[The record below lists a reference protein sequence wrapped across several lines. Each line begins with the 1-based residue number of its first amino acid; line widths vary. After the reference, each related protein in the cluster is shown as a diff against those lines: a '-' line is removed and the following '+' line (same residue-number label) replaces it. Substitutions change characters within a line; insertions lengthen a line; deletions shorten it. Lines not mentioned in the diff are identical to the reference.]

1 MKLSKSFEEHL
12 SKLHDDNEKQ
22 RQRNDEEI
30 RRHLDS
36 ENERADRK
44 KQDLIGYGCSCVFVF
59 FLVVFAFLVVVFR

>member
-1 MKLSKSFEEHL
+1 MKLSKPFEEHL
-12 SKLHDDNEKQ
+12 SKLHDENEKQ

-44 KQDLIGYGCSCVFVF
+44 KQDLIGYGCSCASVFL
-59 FLVVFAFLVVVFR
+59 LVVFAFLVVVFR